1 MVTIHAVK
9 AKRLIEE
16 SKVDRFAW
24 INLLYDFYG
33 PLLTDRQ
40 RLLLEYYYEQDLS
53 LGEIAADLGISRQA
67 VHDTVKRSEDAL
79 ERFERKLGL
88 AARYL
93 AHKNRIEKARA
104 KRQSLTM
111 MRRSK

>member
-1 MVTIHAVK
+1 
-9 AKRLIEE
+9 
-16 SKVDRFAW
+16 VDRFAW

-40 RLLLEYYYEQDLS
+40 QRLLELYHEQDLS
-53 LGEIAADLGISRQA
+53 LGEIAEDLGISRQA
-67 VHDTVKRSEDAL
+67 VHDTLKRSEEAL

-88 AARYL
+88 ATRYL

-104 KRQSLTM
+104 KRKALAMQ
-111 MRRSK
+111 RGSK